1 MYKRQGD
8 TLLSGSFVVSGNCS
22 AQVEHVGAENYAN
35 RIAGDA
41 KYIKKRN
48 SEIMD
53 SIDFIVKIIG
63 FGILPIG
70 ALLFWKQYFVLGDVL
85 PNSVSSTV
93 AAMVG
98 MIPEG
103 LVLLTSLAFAVSVF
117 KLSRHKTLVQDL

>member
-1 MYKRQGD
+1 
-8 TLLSGSFVVSGNCS
+8 
-22 AQVEHVGAENYAN
+22 
-35 RIAGDA
+35 
-41 KYIKKRN
+41 
-48 SEIMD
+48 MD

-85 PNSVSSTV
+85 LNSVSSTV

-117 KLSRHKTLVQDL
+117 KLSRHKTLVQDLYCVETLARVDTLCLDKTGTITEGTMQVDEFVPLMDTQKRT